1 MEQRMKKWIYIFT
14 SIAVVLFLFS
24 CATVKSVPRPRAVE
38 RLMELVNSGDSEMVS
53 SLTNM
58 PMIIDGEI
66 VQRETD
72 IRNFWDLVAKA
83 RFAVNTGEAFYTE
96 KVGDESYLLF
106 GDSMEVR
113 TFFEKYVPK
122 TAVTVTVEGKAGRYI
137 FLLSGRKG
145 RYTYIFGFT
154 GPVK

>member
-1 MEQRMKKWIYIFT
+1 MKKWIYMSV
-14 SIAVVLFLFS
+14 SIVAVLFLSS
-24 CATVKSVPRPRAVE
+24 CATVKSVPRPGAVE

-53 SLTNM
+53 SLTTM
-58 PMIIDGEI
+58 PMLVDGEI

-83 RFAVNTGEAFYTE
+83 RFAVKTGEAFYTE
-96 KVGDESYLLF
+96 KAGDETYLLF

-122 TAVTVTVEGKAGRYI
+122 NAVTVTVEGETGRYI

-154 GPVK
+154 GPVE

>member
-1 MEQRMKKWIYIFT
+1 MKKWIYIFA
-14 SIAVVLFLFS
+14 SVLGVLFLSS
-24 CATVKSVPRPRAVE
+24 CATVKSVPRPGAVE
-38 RLMELVNSGDSEMVS
+38 RLMELVNSGNSGMVS

-58 PMIIDGEI
+58 PMLIDGEI

-83 RFAVNTGEAFYTE
+83 RFAVKTGELFYTE
-96 KVGDESYLLF
+96 KVGDETYLLF

-122 TAVTVTVEGKAGRYI
+122 NAVTVTVEGEKGRYI

-154 GPVK
+154 GPVE